1 MISIPIND
9 PAEPSTLDAVK
20 ALFDQW
26 RTTRPKRCKIPEY
39 LWNEV
44 RNLSKQYSYSQI
56 ASQLQI
62 SYQQL
67 FSHLDEQG
75 QEDPKDIPVLSQSHF
90 VNARIPVTETS
101 EQPQCPLP
109 PSSIILEVQGRGGI
123 SMKAIG
129 IHPQDFIP
137 LLQTFLNQSPD

>member
-1 MISIPIND
+1 MISKPIND
-9 PAEPSTLDAVK
+9 PAEPSTLEAVK

-67 FSHLDEQG
+67 FSHLEEQG
-75 QEDPKDIPVLSQSHF
+75 QEDPRDIPVLSQSHF
-90 VNARIPVTETS
+90 VNARIPLTDP
-101 EQPQCPLP
+101 PQQHQWSL
-109 PSSIILEVQGRGGI
+109 PSSSAILEIQGKDGI
-123 SMKAIG
+123 SMKATG
-129 IHPQDFIP
+129 IHPQDFAP
-137 LLQTFLNQSPD
+137 LLQVFLNLSSH